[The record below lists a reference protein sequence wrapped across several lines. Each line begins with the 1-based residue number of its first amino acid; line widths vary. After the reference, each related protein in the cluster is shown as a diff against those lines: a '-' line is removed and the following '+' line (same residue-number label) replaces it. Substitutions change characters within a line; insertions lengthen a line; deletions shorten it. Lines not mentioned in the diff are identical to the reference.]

1 MNEIEYIV
9 VSDRSDV
16 VVKTTFCVEEATAF
30 LKAVMECGGSAS
42 VFQQYEAVQR
52 GQDRDFAYK
61 PNPPDEE
68 RDLAHE
74 ADMHRLHRE
83 QLAGDFGDES

>member
-16 VVKTTFCVEEATAF
+16 VVKTTSCVKEATAF
-30 LKAVMECGGSAS
+30 LKAVAECGGSAS
-42 VFQQYEAVQR
+42 MFMRYKAV
-52 GQDRDFAYK
+52 QDRDFVYK
-61 PNPPDEE
+61 ASPPDEE